1 MEVGMSPT
9 IAIVSGVTLLTIV
22 GIESGGA
29 FLLRTLRRSSGFTD
43 LQRSFFRAGH
53 AHAGVL
59 VILGLTVL
67 LLLDAVGVN
76 ATLQWSGVGVL
87 ASAILLPAGFF
98 LSVLGPHASTPGPLV
113 GLIWAGAAVLALSLV
128 VAAVAIVVAG
138 VAGLA

>member
-1 MEVGMSPT
+1 MNATLT
-9 IAIVSGVTLLTIV
+9 IVAGATLLTII

-29 FLLRTLRRSSGFTD
+29 FLLAVLRRGAGFSD

-67 LLLDAVGVN
+67 LLLDSAGV
-76 ATLQWSGVGVL
+76 AEPWSWAGVGVL

-98 LSVLGPHASTPGPLV
+98 LSVLGPHSERPGPLIALV
-113 GLIWAGAAVLALSLV
+113 WAGATLLAVSLV
-128 VAAVAIVVAG
+128 VAAVAIIVSG
-138 VAGLA
+138 VAALA